1 MNKLA
6 DRIRGRLE
14 EVREVWNPED
24 VELLRGAL
32 ALVDAQEELPLGFKF
47 DTTTDTV
54 ELCGVKYSAEVFR
67 AFGYWPE
74 GSWLRI
80 MKRADGRVEV
90 FQAPEGARVVWTDA
104 AGKQVTVDANLHART
119 YPRDPKAPPHW
130 LRCNHVTAESQRCIK
145 GEGHAGEHEYPKPK
159 T

>member
-1 MNKLA
+1 MGAFRGACYFLHTWNLAMNKLA
-6 DRIRGRLE
+6 ARIRGRLE

-32 ALVDAQEELPLGFKF
+32 ALVDAQEELPL
-47 DTTTDTV
+47 
-54 ELCGVKYSAEVFR
+54 
-67 AFGYWPE
+67 